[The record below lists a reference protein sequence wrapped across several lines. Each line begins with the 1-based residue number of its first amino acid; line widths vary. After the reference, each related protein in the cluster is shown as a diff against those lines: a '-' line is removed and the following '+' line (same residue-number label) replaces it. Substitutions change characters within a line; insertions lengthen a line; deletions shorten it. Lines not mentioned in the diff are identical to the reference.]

1 LRYLLVQR
9 NLDATATA
17 AEAGAML
24 QKLLLCGRTALLLA
38 FVWAVSLCAQ
48 DFHFT
53 PEDSV
58 MPFELHAG
66 FLVVVSGRIGN
77 LGGLKFILD
86 TGSSYTAIDT
96 ALADRFHLARRPAK
110 ITNFDRDASVQWAE
124 LPQIRVGPLQASDV
138 PVLVAKLADY
148 SDFAEGVD
156 GIIGLDLLGR
166 SKRLFINYE
175 RHLLSWEFANGQE
188 RGNAVA
194 TSFAVPMMVQ
204 GARLQLVLD
213 TGLRGILVYKDRLQK
228 SLPQLPARGE
238 TLRVNFGRVQT
249 WPQKLAGVRLF
260 GPETV
265 ATIFLMD
272 GPAGGEPAGVD
283 GYLGIAALSAKR
295 VEFDFVTNTFRWQ

>member
-1 LRYLLVQR
+1 
-9 NLDATATA
+9 
-17 AEAGAML
+17 ML
-24 QKLLLCGRTALLLA
+24 QKLFLSGRATPLLA
-38 FVWAVSLCAQ
+38 LVWAVSLCAQ
-48 DFHFT
+48 DFHVT
-53 PEDSV
+53 PEHSI

-66 FLVVVSGRIGN
+66 FLVVVSGQIGN

-86 TGSSYTAIDT
+86 TGASYTVIDT

-110 ITNFDRDASVQWAE
+110 ITNFDRDAALQWVD
-124 LPQIRVGPLQASDV
+124 LPQIRVGPLQASGV

-148 SDFAEGVD
+148 SDFAEGID

-175 RHLLSWEFANGQE
+175 RQLLSWEFANGQE
-188 RGNAVA
+188 RGNAVP

-213 TGLRGILVYKDRLQK
+213 TGLRGILVYKDRLLK
-228 SLPQLPARGE
+228 SLPQLPTPAQ
-238 TLRVNFGRVQT
+238 TLTVNFGRVQT
-249 WPQKLAGVRLF
+249 TPQKLTGVRLF

-265 ATIFLMD
+265 ATVFLMD
-272 GPAGGEPAGVD
+272 GPASGGPPGVD
-283 GYLGIAALSAKR
+283 GYLGIATLNAKR